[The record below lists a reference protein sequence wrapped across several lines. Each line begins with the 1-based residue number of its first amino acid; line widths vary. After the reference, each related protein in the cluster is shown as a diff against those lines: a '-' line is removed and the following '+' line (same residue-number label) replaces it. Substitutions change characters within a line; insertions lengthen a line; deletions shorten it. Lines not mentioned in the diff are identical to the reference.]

1 MVNALSNIKGTNA
14 STHRVVVLLTAS
26 ELAIVDGV
34 AEEKGFRSRAE
45 AFRQLLRDHR
55 EKGGTSKQPE

>member
-1 MVNALSNIKGTNA
+1 MVNALSNTKGTSTN
-14 STHRVVVLLTAS
+14 THRVVVLLTAA

-45 AFRQLLRDHR
+45 AFRQLLRDRR
-55 EKGGTSKQPE
+55 EQGGASKQPA